1 VLHLCIARGQKLG
14 SGALQVL
21 ESPRRDCVGQ
31 VAPIGSVLFRLTF
44 LGVPNM
50 KKFAIAGAAVLAL
63 SLSACYHHKEP
74 VMVKGYAPVAEAP
87 VQGVAPAAN
96 WK

>member
-1 VLHLCIARGQKLG
+1 
-14 SGALQVL
+14 
-21 ESPRRDCVGQ
+21 
-31 VAPIGSVLFRLTF
+31 
-44 LGVPNM
+44 M

-63 SLSACYHHKEP
+63 AVSACYHHKEP

>member
-1 VLHLCIARGQKLG
+1 
-14 SGALQVL
+14 
-21 ESPRRDCVGQ
+21 
-31 VAPIGSVLFRLTF
+31 
-44 LGVPNM
+44 M

-63 SLSACYHHKEP
+63 AVAACHHHKEP

-87 VQGVAPAAN
+87 IMGVAPASN